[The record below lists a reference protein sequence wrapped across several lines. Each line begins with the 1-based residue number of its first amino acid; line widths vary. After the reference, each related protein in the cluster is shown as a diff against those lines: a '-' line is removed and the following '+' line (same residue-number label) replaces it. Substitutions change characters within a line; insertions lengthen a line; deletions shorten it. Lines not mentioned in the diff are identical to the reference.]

1 MNEEQVNALLQIYQN
16 RLNAMTA
23 QNVALEATVQV
34 LNNKIQALQQPQE
47 PQGFEAA
54 SVPEPTPITKPRTS
68 RKK

>member
-34 LNNKIQALQQPQE
+34 LNTKIQALQQPQE
-47 PQGFEAA
+47 PQEFEAS
-54 SVPEPTPITKPRTS
+54 SVSEPTPITKPRTS